1 MIPVTIIT
9 GFLGSGKTTL
19 LNNILRGDHGV
30 RFGVIQNEFSDVGID
45 AELTV
50 QVDADI
56 YELNNGCLCCTVQ
69 DDLLRVVDDLL
80 ERRNRLDHLLIET
93 TGMAIPAA
101 TIISLLNHPEYAQ
114 SFRLDGVIALADA
127 CHLPGQLAT
136 TEEAAQQL
144 AYADLILLNKIDL
157 ATDAMLAEV
166 ESQVRGINPLA
177 QIRRVEQA
185 AVDSGQVLSVGGFG
199 ATEIMQQQEGG
210 GEHHHHTHQS
220 QIGSVGV
227 VIPGQMNLLAFEAW
241 IDLLLALNHENIF
254 RMKGVLNLP
263 GASRRYVLQGV
274 HRLWSGQYGNP
285 WGEAERAN
293 RLVFIGKNLNAE
305 QLKQGVRS
313 CLMVESGGR

>member
-127 CHLPGQLAT
+127 LHLPVQLAT

>member
-1 MIPVTIIT
+1 MLPITIIT

-19 LNNILRGDHGV
+19 LNNILRCDHGI

-45 AELTV
+45 AELIV

-93 TGMAIPAA
+93 TGVAMPAS
-101 TIISLLNHPEYAQ
+101 TIISLLNHPEYGIT
-114 SFRLDGVIALADA
+114 FKLDGVIALADA
-127 CHLPGQLAT
+127 CHLLGHLTT
-136 TEEAAQQL
+136 TEEASQQL

-157 ATDAMLAEV
+157 ATETELAEV
-166 ESQVRGINPLA
+166 EAQIRDINPLA

-185 AVDSGQVLSVGGFG
+185 VVDVGEVLTIGGFG
-199 ATEIMQQQEGG
+199 ATELIQQEEGAS
-210 GEHHHHTHQS
+210 HHHTHLS
-220 QIGSVGV
+220 QIGSVGLV
-227 VIPGQMNLLAFEAW
+227 VPGQVNLLAFEAW
-241 IDLLLALNHENIF
+241 IDLVLALNHENVF

-263 GASRRYVLQGV
+263 GSSRRYVLQGV
-274 HRLWSGQYGNP
+274 HRLWSGEYGNQ

-293 RLVFIGKNLNAE
+293 RLVLIGKNLDEE
-305 QLKQGVRS
+305 QLKKGMEN
-313 CLMVESGGR
+313 CLMMG